1 MEIQTVV
8 VLDKKL
14 LIFIPQIGWLWN
26 TKWRNWDYLP
36 WGSSHQNGADDGFAC
51 DNFNNYFLV
60 KLFLVKV
67 MYYGVLNYKIKNKP
81 NIGAIF

>member
-1 MEIQTVV
+1 M
-8 VLDKKL
+8 
-14 LIFIPQIGWLWN
+14 
-26 TKWRNWDYLP
+26 
-36 WGSSHQNGADDGFAC
+36 GSSHQNDADDGFAY

-81 NIGAIF
+81 NLGAIF

>member
-1 MEIQTVV
+1 MEIKLICYYVQ
-8 VLDKKL
+8 VL
-14 LIFIPQIGWLWN
+14 Q
-26 TKWRNWDYLP
+26 
-36 WGSSHQNGADDGFAC
+36 GSSHQNDADDGFAY

-81 NIGAIF
+81 NLGAIF